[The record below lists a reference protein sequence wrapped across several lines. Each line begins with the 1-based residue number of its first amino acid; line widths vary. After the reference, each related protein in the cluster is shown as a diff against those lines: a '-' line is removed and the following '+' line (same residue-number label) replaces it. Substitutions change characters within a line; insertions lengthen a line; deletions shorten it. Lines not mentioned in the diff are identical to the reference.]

1 MHRHT
6 EHWINRQKNSMQLN
20 AVAYRG
26 SKQIQDFGM
35 NKFYIITNNE
45 KDKNLEFTDR
55 VVDYLGKRGGHCE
68 TQCIIV
74 LGGDGTLLQAARD
87 IQAAHDKKRS
97 QIPLLGVNLGN
108 LGFLAEVDRQSVY
121 QALDKLTEDVY
132 EVEERMMLSGT
143 VYRGDR
149 VIGKD
154 IALNDIVIAR
164 EGPLRVVR
172 FKNFVNDEYLNSYN
186 ADGIIISTP
195 TGSTGY
201 SLSVGGP
208 IVSPSGEMTIMT
220 PIAPHTLNS
229 RSIVFPA
236 EDVIT
241 VEMGEGRHQ
250 DCEKG
255 LASFDGD
262 SEIPMITGDKIV
274 IRKAEVKTRI
284 LKLNHLSFV
293 EVLRQKMRD
302 S

>member
-1 MHRHT
+1 MEKEADTVKFSLLEDRPQVRST
-6 EHWINRQKNSMQLN
+6 IRIQERFQKKHSALSYL
-20 AVAYRG
+20 AVMEPFCR
-26 SKQIQDFGM
+26 
-35 NKFYIITNNE
+35 
-45 KDKNLEFTDR
+45 R
-55 VVDYLGKRGGHCE
+55 PE
-68 TQCIIV
+68 TF
-74 LGGDGTLLQAARD
+74 RR
-87 IQAAHDKKRS
+87 KRS

>member
-1 MHRHT
+1 
-6 EHWINRQKNSMQLN
+6 
-20 AVAYRG
+20 
-26 SKQIQDFGM
+26 M
-35 NKFYIITNNE
+35 NNFYIITNSE
-45 KDKNLEFTDR
+45 KDNNLEFTDH
-55 VVDYLGKRGGHCE
+55 VVDYLGKRGEHCEVQLAGRQEEGPFHYTDPRKIPEE

-87 IQAAHDKKRS
+87 IQAAHDEKRS
-97 QIPLLGVNLGN
+97 QIPLLGVNLGH

-121 QALDKLTEDVY
+121 QALDKLIADIY

-143 VYRGDR
+143 VYRNGE
-149 VIGKD
+149 D
-154 IALNDIVIAR
+154 IALNDIVISR
-164 EGPLRVVR
+164 EGSLRVVR

-220 PIAPHTLNS
+220 PIAPHTLNT

-241 VEMGEGRHQ
+241 VEMGEGRHN

-262 SEIPMITGDKIV
+262 SEIPMITGDRIV

>member
-1 MHRHT
+1 M
-6 EHWINRQKNSMQLN
+6 
-20 AVAYRG
+20 
-26 SKQIQDFGM
+26 
-35 NKFYIITNNE
+35 
-45 KDKNLEFTDR
+45 
-55 VVDYLGKRGGHCE
+55 VDYLGKRGEHCEVQLAGRQEEGPFHYTDPRKIPEE

-87 IQAAHDKKRS
+87 IQAAHDEKRS
-97 QIPLLGVNLGN
+97 QIPLLGVNLGH

-121 QALDKLTEDVY
+121 QALDKLIADIY

-143 VYRGDR
+143 VYRNGEA
-149 VIGKD
+149 IGED
-154 IALNDIVIAR
+154 IALNDIVISR
-164 EGPLRVVR
+164 EGSLRVVR

-220 PIAPHTLNS
+220 PIAPHTLNT

-241 VEMGEGRHQ
+241 VEMGEGRHN

-262 SEIPMITGDKIV
+262 SEIPMITGDRIV